1 MHEMNTN
8 SNQKGVT
15 SRDIARRAGVS
26 QATVSRVLT
35 GNPVR
40 QELRDK
46 VKAAIRELKYRPNG
60 TARAMRTSRTGNIG
74 LVVPRLANPL
84 HPALLHVLGGAAT
97 QAGFRVVVWSTDD
110 VDEKA
115 AADAV
120 RGSLVDGVIMTAATT
135 ASTQLYEAVQ
145 LKAPVVL
152 VNRVVKGWPCD
163 QVASDN
169 VAGARMVAEYLL
181 NSGRRRIGMV
191 GGISLASS
199 IRQRQFGFREMLASR
214 GRALDERLCE
224 LVDQFSYRT
233 GFEAAARLLDLA
245 EPPDALFCVNDFLA
259 LGARDAARN
268 RDFDVPGAL
277 WIVGYDDIEMASWHA
292 FDLTTVRQPLSQ
304 MAEYAVRFLLE
315 RISGYEGEGRNI
327 RLSND
332 LVLRGSTSRRQNTST
347 SAGHSCTEPHPITE
361 DK

>member
-84 HPALLHVLGGAAT
+84 HPALLHVLGGAVT

-152 VNRVVKGWPCD
+152 VNRVVEGWPCD

-347 SAGHSCTEPHPITE
+347 SAGHSSTEPYPITE